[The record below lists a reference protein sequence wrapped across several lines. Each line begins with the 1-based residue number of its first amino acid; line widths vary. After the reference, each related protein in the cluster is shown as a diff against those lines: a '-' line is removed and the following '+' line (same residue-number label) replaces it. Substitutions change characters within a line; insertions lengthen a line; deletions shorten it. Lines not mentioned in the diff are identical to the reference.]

1 MRADQKTAYILIA
14 PVMVTLILL
23 IGYPFLISIGIS
35 LTDKHVGTEGRFVG
49 LHNFLE
55 LVRNP
60 AFQRVLEN
68 SLIYTVVAVFFKVIL
83 GLPLAL
89 IMAQMI
95 KGGRFLR
102 ALFLLPWVIPTSI
115 SALAWWWIFNP
126 LFGVSN
132 WILKETVAIT
142 VPWLSEPFWA
152 RFAII
157 TVNIWRGLPFFA
169 ISFLAGLVS
178 IPQELYEAAEID
190 GANKVSKFF
199 YVTLPLLKPVL
210 GIIVL
215 YSVIMTISDF
225 EIVWVITKGG
235 PRMTTHLFGTFA
247 FQIGLLG
254 SRIGEGAAISLFLFP
269 VMLIA
274 SFLWLRILRRGIEF
288 G

>member
-1 MRADQKTAYILIA
+1 
-14 PVMVTLILL
+14 
-23 IGYPFLISIGIS
+23 
-35 LTDKHVGTEGRFVG
+35 
-49 LHNFLE
+49 
-55 LVRNP
+55 
-60 AFQRVLEN
+60 
-68 SLIYTVVAVFFKVIL
+68 
-83 GLPLAL
+83 
-89 IMAQMI
+89 
-95 KGGRFLR
+95 
-102 ALFLLPWVIPTSI
+102 
-115 SALAWWWIFNP
+115 
-126 LFGVSN
+126 
-132 WILKETVAIT
+132 VAIT

>member
-14 PVMVTLILL
+14 PVMITLISL

-35 LTDKHVGTEGRFVG
+35 LSDKHVGTEGKFVG
-49 LHNFLE
+49 LNNFIE

-60 AFQRVLEN
+60 AFQGVLEN
-68 SLIYTVVAVFFKVIL
+68 SIIYTVVAVFFKVVL

-102 ALFLLPWVIPTSI
+102 AVFLLPWVIPTSI

-126 LFGVSN
+126 LFGVFN
-132 WILKETVAIT
+132 WILKETASIT

-190 GANKVSKFF
+190 GANKVSKFL

-269 VMLIA
+269 VLVIA